1 LHERLGRPAAGRRA
15 AGVDDHHFL
24 NFSQPCVAAGNIGLS
39 IGSPMVEQVIE
50 PCARCALVQDCIYPP
65 KAVALVR
72 ALP

>member
-1 LHERLGRPAAGRRA
+1 MGRPAAGRRA